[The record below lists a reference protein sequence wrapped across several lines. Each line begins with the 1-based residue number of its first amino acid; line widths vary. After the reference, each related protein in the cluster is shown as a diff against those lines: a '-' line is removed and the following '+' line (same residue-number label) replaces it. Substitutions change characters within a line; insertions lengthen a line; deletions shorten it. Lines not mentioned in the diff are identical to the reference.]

1 MSEPQAPYNA
11 ADPQQ
16 VKRATRKAKKAQ
28 DALDDHM
35 KALLELP
42 QFRMWIWNLV
52 CDRCQLFQSP
62 FNPNGSTQ
70 TLNIGRQDV
79 GRELLAEIER
89 IDPAMVPR
97 IMAEYAAA
105 REHP

>member
-1 MSEPQAPYNA
+1 MTEQEKPFNA
-11 ADPQQ
+11 ADPKQ
-16 VKRATRKAKKAQ
+16 VQKREKKAKRQ
-28 DALDDHM
+28 QEDRDADL
-35 KALLELP
+35 KELLQLP
-42 QFRMWIWNLV
+42 SFRRWIWNLA

-89 IDPAMVPR
+89 IDPKLVPQ
-97 IMAEYAAA
+97 IMTEYA
-105 REHP
+105 ESLK